1 MITGTK
7 NSAFINQQG
16 KAVLVNCVET
26 PGVWFEDMAS
36 GSIQNGVAE
45 IEFPQDLLNGVVI
58 DAAHPFIVSITP
70 TGDMGNFWVEKSLT
84 GFKVHA
90 TGAANGTTFDYRVSA
105 KRKGYE
111 DYRLEYAGAAVAEDP
126 YIKNPYMNVP
136 NKGENFQQDLEQ
148 YRAEMKGH
156 QDKAEETARV
166 NQIPGEIFTPEM
178 EAARNAREAQMATKK
193 APATPAVTTPKVHE
207 NQKPKPVQT
216 PAPRQSDESRK
227 KSTGN

>member
-1 MITGTK
+1 
-7 NSAFINQQG
+7 
-16 KAVLVNCVET
+16 
-26 PGVWFEDMAS
+26 
-36 GSIQNGVAE
+36 
-45 IEFPQDLLNGVVI
+45 
-58 DAAHPFIVSITP
+58 
-70 TGDMGNFWVEKSLT
+70 MGNFWVEKSLT

-156 QDKAEETARV
+156 QDQAEETARV
-166 NQIPGEIFTPEM
+166 NQLKGEIFTPDM
-178 EAARNAREAQMATKK
+178 EAARREKEAQLATKK
-193 APATPAVTTPKVHE
+193 PATPPSASKPEIHP
-207 NQKPKPVQT
+207 NQKPRAVKTAAPVT
-216 PAPRQSDESRK
+216 SDEDK
-227 KSTGN
+227 KKANTTR